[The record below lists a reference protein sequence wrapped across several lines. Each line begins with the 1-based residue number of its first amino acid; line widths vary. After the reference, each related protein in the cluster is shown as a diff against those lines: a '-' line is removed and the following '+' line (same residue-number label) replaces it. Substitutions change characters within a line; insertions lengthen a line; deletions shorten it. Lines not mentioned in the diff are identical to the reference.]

1 MGRCPSQRNPEV
13 ESVVFIIKTK
23 FFGRHLKTY
32 RQQQQQQR
40 FSKMSQLYQMPYVY
54 PLVLR
59 YTYDHFEKKSI
70 VELMKCLWVYSD
82 SDGKRCKVCR
92 LYKNWAIEALE
103 KKWLPEYIDFC
114 TIVSKLKYRDPKFA
128 CIGHLPTGYS
138 LYLRPIPRATTTASS
153 SKTTAELLIAQHKA
167 EKTSHNKFYNQT
179 NNKYFFT
186 KVATATTT
194 TITAAT
200 SEGSLGYFY

>member
-1 MGRCPSQRNPEV
+1 MQA
-13 ESVVFIIKTK
+13 I
-23 FFGRHLKTY
+23 L
-32 RQQQQQQR
+32 
-40 FSKMSQLYQMPYVY
+40 
-54 PLVLR
+54 
-59 YTYDHFEKKSI
+59 
-70 VELMKCLWVYSD
+70 
-82 SDGKRCKVCR
+82 
-92 LYKNWAIEALE
+92 NWAIEALE

-114 TIVSKLKYRDPKFA
+114 NIVSKLKYRDPKFA
-128 CIGHLPTGYS
+128 YIAHLPTEYS

-153 SKTTAELLIAQHKA
+153 SKTTADLLIAQHKA

-194 TITAAT
+194 TTAIKAAT

>member
-1 MGRCPSQRNPEV
+1 M
-13 ESVVFIIKTK
+13 
-23 FFGRHLKTY
+23 
-32 RQQQQQQR
+32 
-40 FSKMSQLYQMPYVY
+40 Y

-70 VELMKCLWVYSD
+70 IELMKCIWVYSD
-82 SDGKRCKVCR
+82 SHRKRCKVCR

-114 TIVSKLKYRDPKFA
+114 TIVSKLKHRDLKFA
-128 CIGHLPTGYS
+128 YIAHLPTGYS
-138 LYLRPIPRATTTASS
+138 LYLRLIPRATTTGSS
-153 SKTTAELLIAQHKA
+153 SKTTADLLIAQHKA
-167 EKTSHNKFYNQT
+167 EKTSHNQFYNQT

-194 TITAAT
+194 RTTAITAAT
-200 SEGSLGYFY
+200 SEGSLEYFY